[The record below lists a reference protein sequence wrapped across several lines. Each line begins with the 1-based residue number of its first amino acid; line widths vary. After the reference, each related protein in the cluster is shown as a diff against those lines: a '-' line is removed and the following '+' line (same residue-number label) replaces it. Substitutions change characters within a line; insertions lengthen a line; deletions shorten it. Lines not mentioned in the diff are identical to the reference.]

1 MDLQLANK
9 SVLVSGSTAGI
20 GFAIAALFAEEG
32 ATVILNGRTQGR
44 VKEEIAAM
52 VVYISSRAPL
62 ARTERLSASKG
73 EWCGRFN
80 EAELNNRRRHAF
92 GSRPSASIAR
102 SVDSLVSSSE
112 QAC

>member
-52 VVYISSRAPL
+52 VVYISSPRASGTNGAAL
-62 ARTERLSASKG
+62 RVEG
-73 EWCGRFN
+73 GVVW
-80 EAELNNRRRHAF
+80 
-92 GSRPSASIAR
+92 SI
-102 SVDSLVSSSE
+102 
-112 QAC
+112 